1 MPPHHR
7 IHNQSDRLHHPE
19 LADARGVKLDVC
31 ATQLLN
37 ETARADVA
45 GGSVQTVER
54 PISARVSAIFQ
65 IMTNLAHA
73 ESAERYLNA
82 IRAVHPEINQAF
94 MRKPKARNLS
104 SQGRDY
110 GALQVLLV
118 EPILHREFRSMP
130 DLANEMAAVVKRKT
144 RGAGVDRV
152 LAAIS
157 GSDGRPWL
165 QKTHI
170 AASQRIAQTSSLRGQ
185 VGEALSRMKQVEGRI
200 DDDLAPQVRVN
211 AMIFHADY
219 LRAAGYLREAQEKIR
234 YAMTD
239 APFTQLATKT
249 YTVLFSAHSALCL
262 GEVERALAELTFA
275 EQLATP
281 TGDSSGSSRIRSAL
295 LGSIAH
301 VRSNAL
307 MALGDFERAHC
318 SLDPAR
324 SLADGGWTHK
334 LGAPLTEL
342 HELALLRARRD
353 FRACIDEAQRL
364 VSRRG
369 GLRDYPQLALAA
381 ELISTEVAYF
391 ELGDLTEQRT
401 KTMLED
407 IAMRFRARGYRSA
420 AGRASISSAKV
431 TGDPISAAVVEEW
444 DKLGW
449 QREIQWL
456 DGETETPPHW
466 VLPF

>member
-45 GGSVQTVER
+45 GGSVQTVEL

-73 ESAERYLNA
+73 ESAERYLDA

-104 SQGRDY
+104 SQGRDS

-219 LRAAGYLREAQEKIR
+219 LRTNHLTR
-234 YAMTD
+234 
-239 APFTQLATKT
+239 L
-249 YTVLFSAHSALCL
+249 
-262 GEVERALAELTFA
+262 ERAAMACDAEILRVVVM
-275 EQLATP
+275 
-281 TGDSSGSSRIRSAL
+281 SG
-295 LGSIAH
+295 
-301 VRSNAL
+301 
-307 MALGDFERAHC
+307 E
-318 SLDPAR
+318 
-324 SLADGGWTHK
+324 
-334 LGAPLTEL
+334 
-342 HELALLRARRD
+342 
-353 FRACIDEAQRL
+353 
-364 VSRRG
+364 
-369 GLRDYPQLALAA
+369 
-381 ELISTEVAYF
+381 
-391 ELGDLTEQRT
+391 
-401 KTMLED
+401 
-407 IAMRFRARGYRSA
+407 
-420 AGRASISSAKV
+420 
-431 TGDPISAAVVEEW
+431 
-444 DKLGW
+444 
-449 QREIQWL
+449 
-456 DGETETPPHW
+456 
-466 VLPF
+466 